1 MEAFPCRASWA
12 RAKCEYRLQPLV
24 TVFERVMGLN
34 SEPGDAVE
42 NGTQIALTAP
52 AGRHS
57 ICEAWLVDHSPEG
70 NTHGPQ
76 HEPAQHD
83 PPFLQPGLR
92 GRHLRIGSADH
103 RQCSFKEGSD
113 LNRDRRLFAPFV
125 VAAERKIFEKYDL
138 ETSFKP
144 FDDGNVALNA
154 LLTGS
159 SDIGATTELGGL
171 SRWDKGGKLYVTS
184 YSSTSRQQM
193 GTAAR

>member
-1 MEAFPCRASWA
+1 MEASPCRASWA

-24 TVFERVMGLN
+24 TVFERVTGLN
-34 SEPGDAVE
+34 SETGDAVE

-113 LNRDRRLFAPFV
+113 LNRDRRAVRAVRRRGRAQDF
-125 VAAERKIFEKYDL
+125 RKIRP

-144 FDDGNVALNA
+144 FDDGNVALDA

-171 SRWDKGGKLYVTS
+171 SRWD
-184 YSSTSRQQM
+184 
-193 GTAAR
+193 